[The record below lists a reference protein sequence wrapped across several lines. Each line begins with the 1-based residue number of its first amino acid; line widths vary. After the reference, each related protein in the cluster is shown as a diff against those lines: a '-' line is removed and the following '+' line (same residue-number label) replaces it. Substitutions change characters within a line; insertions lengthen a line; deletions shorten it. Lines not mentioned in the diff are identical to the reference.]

1 MGLNFEAI
9 LPSLPY
15 ILKGVG
21 VTLQYVVLSLFFGIL
36 GGGFLAV
43 AKISHR
49 RYLRFLA
56 GAYTSIFRGTP
67 LLVQLAL
74 VYYALPQLIG
84 LHLSPYV
91 AGVLAFSL
99 NSIAYVS
106 EIMRGA
112 LESIDKGQWE
122 AAHVLGIPRLQVIK
136 NIIIPQAVPRALPG
150 LVNEMIDLL
159 KESALLNHRCRR
171 PNAPRPTSSQRTLPI
186 FRTLPNRR
194 SNILHTGNDPKYDG
208 KTHRETVCQEARIRV
223 SNLRHRLRT
232 P

>member
-1 MGLNFEAI
+1 MVLNFEVI

-21 VTLQYVVLSLFFGIL
+21 VTLQYVVLSLVFGII
-36 GGGFLAV
+36 GGSFLAV
-43 AKISHR
+43 AKIANQ

-56 GAYTSIFRGTP
+56 NAYTSIFRGTP
-67 LLVQLAL
+67 LLVQLGL
-74 VYYALPQLIG
+74 VYYALPQLINW
-84 LHLSPYV
+84 HPSPYV

-122 AAHVLGIPRLQVIK
+122 SAHVLGIPRLLVIK
-136 NIIIPQAVPRALPG
+136 DIIIPQAIPRALPG

-159 KESALLNHRCRR
+159 KESALVSTIGVGDLLRR
-171 PNAPRPTSSQRTLPI
+171 AQVVAGEHFLYFEPYLIAAAI
-186 FRTLPNRR
+186 YY
-194 SNILHTGNDPKYDG
+194 IL
-208 KTHRETVCQEARIRV
+208 VMILSMMVRITEKKFI
-223 SNLRHRLRT
+223 HKHA
-232 P
+232 